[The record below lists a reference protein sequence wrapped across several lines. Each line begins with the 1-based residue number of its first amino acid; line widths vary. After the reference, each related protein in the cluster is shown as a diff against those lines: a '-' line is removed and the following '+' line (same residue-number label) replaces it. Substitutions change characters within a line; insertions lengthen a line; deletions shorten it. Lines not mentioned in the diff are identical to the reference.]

1 VVAPKRDLKLVK
13 PDGPAETTGKRSR
26 RDKLRR
32 AFQVDGAVSDGAMS
46 DGAMSDGAV
55 SDGAVYDRGEGA
67 SPRGD
72 MRAFLQARRER
83 LADGMP
89 ARLSRDVVA
98 LPDADVLST
107 DHGPLWR
114 RQIRYPVAHLHG
126 RVGLASAKRFDRD
139 RLAKMAKSPS
149 FTELEAEE
157 CLFLDTETTGL
168 SGGAGTMVFAYGI
181 AFFEGDELVLEQ
193 LFLRDFGE
201 EPAMLH
207 HIARRLAEHP
217 VPVTFVGKSY
227 DRHRIAA
234 RLAVHKIK
242 APVLTDRHLDLYH
255 VIRRQFGKEWPDS
268 RLRTAE
274 ERLLGLYRDDDLPGS
289 EAPAAFLD
297 WVRDGTGPVDR
308 VLEHNRLDVLSL
320 VALLGVVTE
329 APVSKAPWQPR

>member
-1 VVAPKRDLKLVK
+1 VVAPKREVPKT
-13 PDGPAETTGKRSR
+13 PARSR

-32 AFQVDGAVSDGAMS
+32 AFQVDVAREPAHVATT
-46 DGAMSDGAV
+46 APA
-55 SDGAVYDRGEGA
+55 
-67 SPRGD
+67 RGD
-72 MRAFLQARRER
+72 MRAFLQARQKR
-83 LADGMP
+83 LAEGLP
-89 ARLSRDVVA
+89 AALTRDVVE
-98 LPDADVLST
+98 LPAADILET
-107 DHGPLWR
+107 EHGPMWR
-114 RQIRYPVAHLHG
+114 RELRYPVSHVHG
-126 RVGLASAKRFDRD
+126 RIPLGSARHFDRE

-149 FTELEAEE
+149 FTQLAPED

-181 AFFEGDELVLEQ
+181 AFFEGDELVFEQ

-207 HIARRLAEHP
+207 HIKDRLHEHP

-255 VIRRQFGKEWPDS
+255 VIRRQFGKHWPDS
-268 RLRTAE
+268 RLHTAE

-320 VALLGVVTE
+320 AALLGVVTDE
-329 APVSKAPWQPR
+329 P

>member
-1 VVAPKRDLKLVK
+1 MVAPKRNLKLITSE
-13 PDGPAETTGKRSR
+13 GQAGSTGKRSR

-32 AFQVDGAVSDGAMS
+32 AFRVEDGSP
-46 DGAMSDGAV
+46 
-55 SDGAVYDRGEGA
+55 DRVGRMLEGA
-67 SPRGD
+67 PGAPPQSLRGN
-72 MRAFLQARRER
+72 MRAFLQARRQR
-83 LADGMP
+83 IADGMP
-89 ARLSRDVVA
+89 RNLARDVVA
-98 LPDADVLST
+98 LPSADVLAT
-107 DHGPLWR
+107 EHGPLWR
-114 RQIRYPVAHLHG
+114 RELRYPVSHVHG
-126 RVGLASAKRFDRD
+126 RIVLDTARHFDRE

-149 FTELEAEE
+149 FTQLTPEE

-181 AFFEGDELVLEQ
+181 AFFEGDELVFEQ

-207 HIARRLAEHP
+207 HIARRLGEHP

-234 RLAVHKIK
+234 RLAVHKIN
-242 APVLTDRHLDLYH
+242 APILTDRHLDLYH
-255 VIRRQFGKEWPDS
+255 VIRRQFGAHWPDS

-297 WVRDGTGPVDR
+297 WIRDGTGPVDR
-308 VLEHNRLDVLSL
+308 VLEHNRQDVLSL
-320 VALLGVVTE
+320 AALLGVVTDE
-329 APVSKAPWQPR
+329 AAG